1 MMNPTQEYYIDIC
14 LYFHITDVYG
24 AKSTVSVLFSSSR
37 RLGDYFVV
45 YISRC
50 KIINYTRYI
59 QYALHLNN
67 NKKSDL
73 KYMHWLL
80 RFLVLEFN

>member
-24 AKSTVSVLFSSSR
+24 AKSIVFVLFSSSR

-45 YISRC
+45 SISRC

-80 RFLVLEFN
+80 RFLVLKFN